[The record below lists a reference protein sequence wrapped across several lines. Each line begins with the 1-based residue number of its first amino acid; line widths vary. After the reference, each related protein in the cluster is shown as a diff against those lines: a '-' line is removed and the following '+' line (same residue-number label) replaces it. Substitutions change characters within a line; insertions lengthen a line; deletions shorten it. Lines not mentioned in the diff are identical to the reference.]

1 MDRMSTFHAVGSP
14 VPADSSEA
22 LRVGH
27 LAAVAGLD
35 FATVPRLRV
44 LLAHHTPEEAY
55 LVAAGRLQPHPAVEP
70 MLASE
75 LRTAWAASAQR
86 RPPHLWAARC
96 AEAGIGAV
104 TAGDADYPALLCT
117 DPQPPAVLFYRG
129 TWSALDARRVGVVGT
144 RNATG
149 PGHQFATRLG
159 RELADAGVGVVSGLA
174 KGIDAAAHRGA
185 LAADHG
191 AAVGVV
197 ANGLDSPYPR
207 QNAQLW
213 EVVAARGL
221 LVSEWPPG
229 TEPEKFR
236 FPLRNRIIAA
246 LSEIVVVVESRER
259 GGSLTTVRE
268 ALERGVD
275 VMAVP
280 GSVHSR
286 ASAGTNQLLRD
297 GAAPVTDPSDVLL
310 ALGLDHHRRPG
321 PAYDPRP
328 LPRGVEAVVLDRCR
342 ADPCT
347 LEHVVSELGLSVTD
361 AAMTLARLE
370 RSGWVRESGGWFEQ
384 VVA

>member
-1 MDRMSTFHAVGSP
+1 MDRVNAG
-14 VPADSSEA
+14 ADRPCASGHDP
-22 LRVGH
+22 LRVGY
-27 LAAVAGLD
+27 LAAVAGLE
-35 FATVPRLRV
+35 FATVARLRV
-44 LLAHHTPEEAY
+44 LLAHHGPEDAY
-55 LVAAGRLQPHPAVEP
+55 LVAAGRLQPHPVVEP
-70 MLASE
+70 MLTGD
-75 LRTAWAASAQR
+75 LRRAWAASAAR
-86 RPPHLWAARC
+86 RPPEYWAARC

-104 TAGDADYPALLCT
+104 VASDADFPALLFT
-117 DPQPPAVLFYRG
+117 DPQPPAVLFHRG
-129 TWSALDARRVGVVGT
+129 DWSTLEARRVGVIGT

-149 PGHQFATRLG
+149 PGHQFAARLG
-159 RELADAGVGVVSGLA
+159 RELADAGVSIVSGLA

-185 LAADHG
+185 LG
-191 AAVGVV
+191 AERGAVVGVV

-213 EVVAARGL
+213 EAVAAGGL
-221 LVSEWPPG
+221 LLSEWPPG
-229 TEPEKFR
+229 TEPERFR

-268 ALERGVD
+268 ALERGIE

-297 GAAPVTDPSDVLL
+297 GAAPVTDPGDVLL
-310 ALGLDHHRRPG
+310 ALGLDHRRQPG
-321 PAYDPRP
+321 PAFDPRP
-328 LPRGVEAVVLDRCR
+328 LPRGIEAVVLDRCR

-347 LEHVVSELGLSVTD
+347 LEHVVSELGLSVTE